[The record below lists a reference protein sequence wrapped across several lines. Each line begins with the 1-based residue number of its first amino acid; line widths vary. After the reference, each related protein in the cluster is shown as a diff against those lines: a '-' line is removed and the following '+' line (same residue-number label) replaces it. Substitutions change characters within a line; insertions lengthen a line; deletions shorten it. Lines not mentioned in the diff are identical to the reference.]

1 MNTLI
6 PILSAFGFIFAI
18 IGVVYLL
25 IAFAKKMLYY
35 PPNIQQEASEK
46 ISKNFYIA
54 GTLITVST
62 ICFLGGK
69 QIIKFDFHN
78 TLKHNKII
86 NAEINGIFFSQD
98 DLNGVFN
105 NFEGTEGRY
114 RCDHFKG
121 FINLE
126 NNETIPIEIIRHCY
140 KKNRYI
146 IISKKYYM
154 DVDIGDIRTSKFDYI
169 QKDTIDSQ

>member
-1 MNTLI
+1 MKILI
-6 PILSAFGFIFAI
+6 QILSAIGFITAI
-18 IGVVYLL
+18 IGAINLL
-25 IAFAKKMLYY
+25 ISFAKKMLYY
-35 PPNIQQEASEK
+35 PPDVMQEVSEK
-46 ISKNFYIA
+46 ILKNLYIS

-86 NAEINGIFFSQD
+86 NAEINGIFFSKN
-98 DLNGVFN
+98 DLNDVFN
-105 NFEGTEGRY
+105 NIEGTEGRY
-114 RCDHFKG
+114 RCDHFNG

-126 NNETIPIEIIRHCY
+126 NNKTIPIEIIRHCY
-140 KKNRYI
+140 EKNRYL

-154 DVDIGDIRTSKFDYI
+154 DADIGDIRTSKFDYI
-169 QKDTIDSQ
+169 QRDTIDE